1 MDLSDSNLYEVLV
14 LQLTTTISHHKSSQV
29 ITGNEDSCSSDC
41 VPPGSIIKIK
51 NISTGSNADAY
62 YKSTGI
68 VRHTTQ

>member
-1 MDLSDSNLYEVLV
+1 MDLFRFQPFRSSCIATHDHNL
-14 LQLTTTISHHKSSQV
+14 TSQV
-29 ITGNEDSCSSDC
+29 ITSNEDSCSSDC

-51 NISTGSNADAY
+51 NISTGSNADAS